1 MMNMKEIIKKYYE
14 QPIQTEGERKK
25 ILKVYFEF
33 LDLLDSGEIRIA
45 EKADNCWIINKWV
58 KKGILLGF
66 KLGKIK
72 PIENG
77 VFKFYDK
84 ETLPLKDLEDCENIR
99 LVPGGSSI
107 RKGSYIGKNVIIM
120 PPSYINIGAYI
131 DDGTMIDSQVL
142 VGSCAYIGKNCHIS
156 AGTIIGGVLEPIGS
170 YPVIIE
176 DNVFIGGNCGVYE
189 GTLIKKGAIL
199 GAGTTITA
207 STRVYD
213 TVNDRIIEPD
223 DKGRMVIPEM
233 AVVVPGSRSLG
244 KTVSGTNISL
254 YTPVII
260 KYRNPAD
267 NRIKLEDLLRD

>member
-1 MMNMKEIIKKYYE
+1 
-14 QPIQTEGERKK
+14 
-25 ILKVYFEF
+25 
-33 LDLLDSGEIRIA
+33 
-45 EKADNCWIINKWV
+45 
-58 KKGILLGF
+58 
-66 KLGKIK
+66 
-72 PIENG
+72 
-77 VFKFYDK
+77 
-84 ETLPLKDLEDCENIR
+84 
-99 LVPGGSSI
+99 
-107 RKGSYIGKNVIIM
+107 
-120 PPSYINIGAYI
+120 PSYINIGAYI
-131 DDGTMIDSQVL
+131 NDGTMIDSQVL
-142 VGSCAYIGKNCHIS
+142 VGSCAYIGRNCHIS